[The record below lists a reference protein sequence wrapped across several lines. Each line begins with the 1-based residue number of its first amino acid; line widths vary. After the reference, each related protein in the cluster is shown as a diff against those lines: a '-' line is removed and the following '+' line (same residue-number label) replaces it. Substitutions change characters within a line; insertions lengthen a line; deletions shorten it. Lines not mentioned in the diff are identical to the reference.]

1 MFSGPSA
8 GGLQAGPTA
17 GSIST
22 NPAAY
27 IPIAGLAV
35 EQVAE
40 LRGELQDKHPL
51 LTAAT
56 PLGQNLVSGLPDSL
70 AARATTS
77 QLSQGLAAKQDVRP
91 CARIGNTTT
100 ANVTVKPKQ
109 SQEGCVNNSWPTRRG
124 GTN

>member
-35 EQVAE
+35 EQVAS

-77 QLSQGLAAKQDVRP
+77 QLSQGLAAKQDIVTDGSLTI
-91 CARIGNTTT
+91 ART
-100 ANVTVKPKQ
+100 AGLQSALDERAKIVKTYLQ
-109 SQEGCVNNSWPTRRG
+109 NRQF
-124 GTN
+124 